1 MTTGPILVTGA
12 TGSMS
17 AALDAGALV
26 PAPRASAPSVTPIL
40 PPLTRPTSSFRMPS
54 TNARAHAIPVM

>member
-1 MTTGPILVTGA
+1 MTTRPILVTAA

-17 AALDAGALV
+17 AALDAEALV

-40 PPLTRPTSSFRMPS
+40 PSLTRSTSSFRMPS
-54 TNARAHAIPVM
+54 TKAGAHAIPVM